1 GTSYSL
7 PFNNRLDE
15 AVRTERGRLRRACP
29 EKLSPS
35 GDRERHY
42 SGIITASPACYTPD
56 IPKAPEGIL
65 P

>member
-1 GTSYSL
+1 L

-35 GDRERHY
+35 GDRERHNY
-42 SGIITASPACYTPD
+42 FNSTLIQH
-56 IPKAPEGIL
+56 K
-65 P
+65 